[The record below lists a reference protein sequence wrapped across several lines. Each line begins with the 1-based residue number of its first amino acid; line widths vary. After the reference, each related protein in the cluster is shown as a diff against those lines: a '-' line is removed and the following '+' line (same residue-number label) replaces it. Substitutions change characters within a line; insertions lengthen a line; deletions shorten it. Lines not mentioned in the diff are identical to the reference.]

1 MAEGFAEGLRL
12 SLSRMDALLAE
23 PASSAS

>member
-12 SLSRMDALLAE
+12 SLSRMETLLAE
-23 PASSAS
+23 YG